1 MKTKIISMII
11 LLIISVSISYA
22 EEKVDTTILH
32 KGKKGTFAKSII
44 TGKEMS
50 TVFIKAND
58 YKIKTYF
65 DESSARHESTKIN
78 GTTINGLFTSE
89 SFFEGYGKVV
99 LFAQPGRSRISFGN
113 IYKKYLADKTI
124 IRKATKKESKDIS
137 TKEMFIIYHDFG
149 SKAELSAWMMACLV
163 SATSVKSD

>member
-1 MKTKIISMII
+1 MKTKMISMII
-11 LLIISVSISYA
+11 LLIIIVSKSYA
-22 EEKVDTTILH
+22 EEADTTILH
-32 KGKKGTFAKSII
+32 KGKKGSFAISVI

-65 DESSARHESTKIN
+65 DEPSARHESTKIN

-89 SFFEGYGKVV
+89 SFFEEYGRVV
-99 LFAQPGRSRISFGN
+99 LFAQPGRNRISFGN

-124 IRKATKKESKDIS
+124 IRKATEKESKDIT

-163 SATSVKSD
+163 SATSLK